1 MSPGAA
7 HVAVV
12 GGSSQVARFLVPRL
26 LAEGRP
32 VTVYSR
38 GTPPWDHG
46 VPTVATGLA
55 ELPDL
60 LAASVQTRVLVW
72 LPPLLLLPEVLPGLG
87 RAGIRRLVAFGTTAS
102 TYKAL
107 SPSPE
112 DREFARRTAEAEAAL
127 EAAGRESGMAW
138 TILRPTMTYGC
149 GHDDNV
155 TNVSRMV
162 RKFGCFPLAGN
173 ARGLRQ
179 PVHAD
184 DLAAACVAVLEAQAT
199 HGKIYDLPGGETLS
213 YRAMVARIGAA
224 AGRRPLL
231 LPLPVAALS
240 ALIAVLRRSPRFRG
254 LSPDMAL
261 RMQQDLCFDCTEARR
276 DFGYAPGPFRLDPEA
291 LGLPVAAGAAPP
303 RDAHG

>member
-1 MSPGAA
+1 MNAFQGD
-7 HVAVV
+7 VAVV

-26 LAEGRP
+26 LAEGRS

-38 GTPPWDHG
+38 GTPPWDYG
-46 VPTVATGLA
+46 VPTVATGLDDV
-55 ELPDL
+55 PDL
-60 LAASVQTRVLVW
+60 LAAKGQAGALFW
-72 LPPLLLLPEVLPGLG
+72 LPPLLLLPDVLPRLG
-87 RAGIRRLVAFGTTAS
+87 RAGIRRLIAFGTTAS
-102 TYKAL
+102 SYKAR

-112 DREFARRTAEAEAAL
+112 DREFARKTAEAEAAL
-127 EAAGRESGMAW
+127 QAAGRESGMAW

-162 RKFGCFPLAGN
+162 RKFGCFPLAGK

-184 DLAAACVAVLEAQAT
+184 DLAAASVAVLEAPAT

-213 YRAMVARIGAA
+213 YRDMVARIGAA
-224 AGRRPLL
+224 AGTRPLL
-231 LPLPVAALS
+231 LPLPVVALS

-291 LGLPVAAGAAPP
+291 LGICVAAGAARS